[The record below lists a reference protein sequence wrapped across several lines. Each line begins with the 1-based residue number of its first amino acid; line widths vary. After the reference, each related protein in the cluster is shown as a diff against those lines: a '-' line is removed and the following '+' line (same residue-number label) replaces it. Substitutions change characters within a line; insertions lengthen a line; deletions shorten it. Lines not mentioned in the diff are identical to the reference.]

1 MFITS
6 HETQFSNTG
15 LSEAQA
21 KLFQD
26 GAVELYYDGGKKLE
40 TTSAGIDVTGRVT
53 ADDLTVENTTGN
65 LSAIFTSTN
74 GMGTLEVGGS
84 TGAFIDIKH
93 PATDDYDLRLGVN
106 GTNGYINVVN
116 NFTLTTN
123 GENSF
128 YAAAD
133 GATELYFDGS
143 KKLETTNTGVV
154 ISGGLDC
161 SATGQVVAKFEGTGV
176 SDPQIYLGD
185 DMSSPVN
192 NCIILGY
199 DKADNRG
206 YLCIAGDADN
216 TLSISDGNLVGINT
230 STNVEHFNVQ
240 GNIRLINPTGTTRR
254 INALPS
260 GGYNLGTSGG
270 SAIAFHR
277 FSDAGGGSDE
287 IAFETHHQGNRHAET
302 ARFLKSGGITFNG
315 DTAAANALD
324 DYEEGTWSANDGSG
338 QSISITNNNTGKY
351 TKIGRMVLCTFDVTY
366 GTNSDGN
373 SSRIVAPFT
382 AGTGYGNGWVGWTEL
397 GRPMQIHV
405 SGSAVYFMDNDNA
418 GNAKHLTNAELSGKR
433 FIGGFMLH
441 T

>member
-1 MFITS
+1 MQLAYNNNAGTYEHMVRCIANGAVEIYYDGSKKFETDTNGITVTGRVLAS
-6 HETQFSNTG
+6 GTSNIGFAGLDNVKLSLGSSDDLQIFHDGSNSYIQNATG
-15 LSEAQA
+15 NLVLKSSTADYIKNIGA
-21 KLFQD
+21 T
-26 GAVELYYDGGKKLE
+26 GAVELFYNGSKKFE
-40 TTSAGIDVTGRVT
+40 TTS
-53 ADDLTVENTTGN
+53 
-65 LSAIFTSTN
+65 
-74 GMGTLEVGGS
+74 
-84 TGAFIDIKH
+84 
-93 PATDDYDLRLGVN
+93 
-106 GTNGYINVVN
+106 
-116 NFTLTTN
+116 
-123 GENSF
+123 
-128 YAAAD
+128 
-133 GATELYFDGS
+133 
-143 KKLETTNTGVV
+143 TGVV
-154 ISGGLDC
+154 VSGGLDC
-161 SATGQVVAKFEGTGV
+161 SAPGQVIAKFEGTGV

-192 NCIILGY
+192 NALVIGY

-206 YLCIAGDADN
+206 YLTIAGDADN
-216 TLSISDGNLVGINT
+216 TLSISDGNLVGVNT
-230 STNVEHFNVQ
+230 TANVEHFNVQ

-254 INALPS
+254 INALSS
-260 GGYNLGTSGG
+260 GSYNLGTSGG